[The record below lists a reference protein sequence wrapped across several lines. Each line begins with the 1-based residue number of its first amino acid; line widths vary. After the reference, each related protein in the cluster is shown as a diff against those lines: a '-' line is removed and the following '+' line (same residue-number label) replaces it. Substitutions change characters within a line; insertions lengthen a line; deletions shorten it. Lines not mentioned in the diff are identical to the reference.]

1 MLVSRAL
8 LWSLLLG
15 SAGVF
20 CAPPLAAESP
30 GMRAF
35 RLGEPVPLGRET
47 PTRAIQVGVEAPS
60 GLEWRPVG
68 NGAWVAASVVLVK
81 PDTLERGEF
90 LNAYRPAN
98 DPKVAVLELIYEGV
112 SMNSRATIMMGR
124 RREVDGTE
132 RPVRMYRTDQK
143 GLLAVEEP
151 TPKGTIGKTAVLY
164 RFAVGEP
171 GKITLPL
178 VDGRRLTL
186 NSGNFALERSDRLRK
201 LAARLDPAKGGP
213 DWSAIDDDLVL
224 FLALESG
231 FESLVEVTIYSA
243 LEPLLEPLAADLAAE
258 SPAAAKFWREAV
270 GRVLEP
276 RAYAAAW
283 RAALVAGGI
292 ADRGNFERLGRRGLR
307 ATPAPNAEAAEKL
320 IVLWREAD
328 RTQDHER
335 LLALR
340 AQWRAGLKDKAALAG
355 LDEAILPVL
364 RREIARLR
372 KEDNYPGTT
381 AGLAFLAHQLGA
393 NGSPAP
399 TTLGALKEPAAGDP
413 EVNVARWYAR
423 VLLFNVW
430 PSLAADHPESP
441 RLVGFLNSHPDFA
454 GNPVQAM
461 LGLRPGAMKEFS
473 ESINRW
479 PGRIPLALAGPML
492 LLPAKNA
499 PPITWRMTFVNTDAA
514 TSTDPLTKQRHI
526 VRNLR
531 ERPEWLYKQYRV
543 YGGDQAD
550 AAREQLRDLAR
561 RRNALEYDQSA
572 ASGAAAKARQDWAAA
587 QQRAWEK
594 PALVMKPTDLDSRQV
609 TVTRG
614 LSSAEMASF
623 ATQHDSQASRAAAL
637 QGSVNEVRAQENA
650 ALAALTNAGK
660 LQKELIADL
669 KQTQI
674 DLAREETV
682 LARLEAAEARRIFH
696 AGVGEH
702 DAERLVALRRY
713 VASEAADVV
722 KQFREQPDSRA
733 RTRELQ
739 WWRWW
744 LAIDRPD
751 LGDLPAELRPAGYWM
766 PAIAAEIVAEELH
779 GALGAREISGT
790 YKAAARAI
798 DRAIQHVSP
807 LQLSDVLGPPVRAF
821 QSKLTAEEQ
830 RAFAASLDG
839 RQQLVVTAALL
850 KAASAKP

>member
-1 MLVSRAL
+1 MSQSRSPNAPPSDLAKIVDVPFAHRAL
-8 LWSLLLG
+8 VEKYSPGGRYIDALTDDDSPWVPFGDNAAIKHLAFDVRTGIFSNILWVK
-15 SAGVF
+15 SAG
-20 CAPPLAAESP
+20 
-30 GMRAF
+30 
-35 RLGEPVPLGRET
+35 
-47 PTRAIQVGVEAPS
+47 AIGTH
-60 GLEWRPVG
+60 LH
-68 NGAWVAASVVLVK
+68 
-81 PDTLERGEF
+81 RG
-90 LNAYRPAN
+90 
-98 DPKVAVLELIYEGV
+98 
-112 SMNSRATIMMGR
+112 TIMMGR
-124 RREVDGTE
+124 RREQDGTE
-132 RPVRMYRTDQK
+132 RPVRMFRTDER
-143 GLLAVEEP
+143 GLLVVGEP
-151 TPKGTIGKTAVLY
+151 TRDDQGRKLVLY

-178 VDGRRLTL
+178 VDGRRLSL
-186 NSGNFALERSDRLRK
+186 NSGNFIAERIDRLRK
-201 LAARLDPAKGGP
+201 LATRIDPTKGGP

-224 FLALESG
+224 FLALERG
-231 FESLVEVTIYSA
+231 FESMAGVMIHST
-243 LEPLLEPLAADLAAE
+243 LEPLLEPLAVDLAAE
-258 SPAAAKFWREAV
+258 SPAAEKSWREFV
-270 GRVLEP
+270 GRVQKLRANYERIEP
-276 RAYAAAW
+276 RSYATAW
-283 RAALVAGGI
+283 REALVAGGI

-307 ATPAPNAEAAEKL
+307 ATPAPNAEAAEKM

-340 AQWRAGLKDKAALAG
+340 AQWRAGLKDKAALAA

-393 NGSPAP
+393 SGSPAP

-413 EVNVARWYAR
+413 EINVARWYAR

-514 TSTDPLTKQRHI
+514 TSTNPLTKQRHI

-614 LSSAEMASF
+614 LGSAEMASF

-779 GALGAREISGT
+779 GALGTREISGT

-807 LQLSDVLGPPVRAF
+807 LQLSEVLGPPLRAF